1 MFTHWF
7 DWIGDV
13 NAQMFREWKGRLKP
27 QTVLIIIG
35 LAIVG
40 QTLLMFNFY
49 SQLPGDSG
57 YPTQFCQVNP
67 SSYTCML
74 NEQGHPMIQWDK
86 WWNAIFRSINWFLI
100 LLAMLPG
107 VYFLATDIDREERQ
121 GTLDFIRLSPQSSR
135 SILLGKVLGVPVLA
149 YLAIACVLPLQW
161 YTAVQASAPLKFLL
175 SFYLML
181 GAGCL
186 FIYSATLLGGF
197 LSKRQ
202 VNLIGIQIGS
212 TLSLI
217 MVLSVLIWFIPAYV
231 SWNLLTTW
239 RPYSPFLLGP
249 GGPTA
254 PNPFVW
260 FSLPIGSS
268 ALVAHGFTLA
278 VLALAS
284 VWIWQAIDR
293 CFRSPGRTILSKS
306 QSYSLIA
313 FLELLVVGF
322 FFQNMDY
329 HYYYSDYYIDQL
341 ISFTLLNLPIFLGL
355 TFLLVNQ
362 RQALFDWARFRHVD
376 TANARVAKDGM
387 VPTSPRPRLWKDLL
401 LGEKSPTNLAIAF
414 NLFIFASFTC
424 LWVASWG
431 REYHPAFIF
440 ATILLTVN
448 MMAIYAA
455 IIQLMMMMK
464 NNKRFIWTIITLAL
478 CMGLPL
484 VFTAITVERYD
495 LHAIRWLLLSPI
507 PISTLY
513 YNSHE
518 LSMNLIFQA
527 FAVQLTTLVALNGKL
542 TLQLRQA
549 GKSASKTLLDDATQ
563 QRLAAPPLTD

>member
-1 MFTHWF
+1 MLNYWF

-40 QTLLMFNFY
+40 QALLMINFY
-49 SQLPGDSG
+49 SQLPGESG
-57 YPTQFCQVNP
+57 FPSQFCQVNP
-67 SSYTCML
+67 ANYACMSD
-74 NEQGHPMIQWDK
+74 EQGHPMIQWGE
-86 WWNAIFRSINWFLI
+86 WWNAIFQSINWCLI

-135 SILLGKVLGVPVLA
+135 SILLGKILGVPVLA

-161 YTAVQASAPLKFLL
+161 YAAVQANAPLNFLL

-202 VNLIGIQIGS
+202 ASLMGIQLGS
-212 TLSLI
+212 TLSLLV
-217 MVLSVLIWFIPAYV
+217 VLSVLIWFVPAYV
-231 SWNLLTTW
+231 SWNLGTTW
-239 RPYSPFLLGP
+239 RPYSPFLLGS
-249 GGPTA
+249 GAPTA
-254 PNPFVW
+254 PNPFLW
-260 FSLPIGSS
+260 FSLPIGSNT
-268 ALVAHGFTLA
+268 LVAHGFTLA

-284 VWIWQAIDR
+284 VWIWQAVDR

-322 FFQNMDY
+322 FFQNMNY
-329 HYYYSDYYIDQL
+329 HYDYSDYYIDQL
-341 ISFTLLNLPIFLGL
+341 ISFALLNLPIFLGL

-362 RQALFDWARFRHVD
+362 RQTLLDWARFRHVD
-376 TANARVAKDGM
+376 TSNVRVAEDGTM
-387 VPTSPRPRLWKDLL
+387 PSSPRPHLWKDLL
-401 LGEKSPTNLAIAF
+401 LGEKSPANLAIAF
-414 NLFIFASFTC
+414 NLLIFASFTC

-431 REYHPAFIF
+431 REYHPAFTF

-464 NNKRFIWTIITLAL
+464 NNKRFIWTVITLAL

-484 VFTAITVERYD
+484 VFAAVSFERYE
-495 LHAIRWLLLSPI
+495 LHAFRWLLLSPA

-513 YNSHE
+513 YNYSE
-518 LSMNLIFQA
+518 LGMSLIFQA
-527 FAVQLTTLVALNGKL
+527 FAAQLTTLVALNGKL

-549 GKSASKTLLDDATQ
+549 GKSASKNLLDDATQ